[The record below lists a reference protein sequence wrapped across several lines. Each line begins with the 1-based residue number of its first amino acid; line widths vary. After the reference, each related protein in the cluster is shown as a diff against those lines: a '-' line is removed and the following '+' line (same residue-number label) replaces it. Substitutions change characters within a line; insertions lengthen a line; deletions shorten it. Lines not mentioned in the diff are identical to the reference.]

1 MFFWLG
7 GVDWVYM
14 WPKVKRESKNSS
26 IEARNESPKIAIF
39 GKKFFVKNFLRGVI
53 DVERRAE
60 ARGALLGFR
69 GGRWGCKSAAAAA
82 AAAAD
87 FPKRLTRNS

>member
-1 MFFWLG
+1 MREAKLGKMGKNFF
-7 GVDWVYM
+7 
-14 WPKVKRESKNSS
+14 
-26 IEARNESPKIAIF
+26 F
-39 GKKFFVKNFLRGVI
+39 KKFLRGVI

-60 ARGALLGFR
+60 ARGALLGVR

-87 FPKRLTRNS
+87 FPKRVTRDS